1 LSSQLALSSQDGEAD
16 LFIPSE
22 ELGTISTM
30 LQNRENSVLRLW
42 RYNKSLKVR
51 TTTLDNYIRER
62 KIEKVDFIKID
73 AEGAE
78 REIIKGAEKTIREF
92 KPRMAIAA
100 YHLRMIN
107 VGNKCSNHSS
117 RIIEFL
123 YNFCFF
129 H

>member
-1 LSSQLALSSQDGEAD
+1 
-16 LFIPSE
+16 
-22 ELGTISTM
+22 M

-100 YHLRMIN
+100 YHLR
-107 VGNKCSNHSS
+107 
-117 RIIEFL
+117 
-123 YNFCFF
+123 
-129 H
+129 